1 MSLKHA
7 GCFVD
12 FERCACVQGNITDMT
27 LGPLSR
33 GKLKI
38 EEEGEGGGIFESKL
52 LCQALA
58 IFVP

>member
-38 EEEGEGGGIFESKL
+38 EEEGEGGGGSLSPTFCAKL
-52 LCQALA
+52 
-58 IFVP
+58 

>member
-38 EEEGEGGGIFESKL
+38 EEEGEGGGGGSLSPNFCAKL
-52 LCQALA
+52 
-58 IFVP
+58 